1 MTPIETVEGRLAET
15 YRLLRPESIL
25 HADELMKERRT
36 NEELRNKL
44 LYTADGEIYSL
55 QGKNRTP
62 TLAITRGNFNPLFQ
76 DSKIDGYC
84 EQLRENENYRPTP
97 DETSRALHAEDTVVI
112 DLTALRL
119 QKSDEEDSY
128 LAIDTRKYN
137 TLNSEEQKLAQRVF
151 GKGQDFVENMQML
164 ADTGIRE
171 TRMYVLS
178 PNYVVRDA
186 KENSLGRAS
195 WLADFNSN
203 SYFVALGSNVDVHI
217 VILPAVG

>member
-1 MTPIETVEGRLAET
+1 MKLETVVGTLAEA
-15 YRLLRPESIL
+15 YKSLRPGSIL
-25 HADELMKERRT
+25 HVDEFMKERRT
-36 NEELRNKL
+36 NEELRDQCF
-44 LYTADGEIYSL
+44 YAADGLVYSL
-55 QGKNRTP
+55 QGEKKVP
-62 TLAITRGNFNPLFQ
+62 TLAITRASSNPLFQ
-76 DSKIDGYC
+76 YSKIDEYC
-84 EQLRENENYRPTP
+84 QQLLRDQNYRPTP
-97 DETSRALHAEDTVVI
+97 DETQRALSAPDTVLV
-112 DLTALRL
+112 DLTKLRL
-119 QKSDEEDSY
+119 QVCNGEFSY

-137 TLNSEEQKLAQRVF
+137 KLNQEEQKLAQRVF
-151 GKGQDFVENMQML
+151 GKGQDFGLTMEML

-178 PNYVVRDA
+178 PNYVLRDA